1 MGSSVHPERGRALKL
16 ALEHIDRH
24 RNTYLGRDEQIGMLE
39 DLIARHELK
48 KSGQLGRNK
57 PLAPLSSQ
65 VLRDILGQAASTHG
79 ASMTS
84 AGSKIGQLFKKG
96 SKVLDNEF
104 LKNIG
109 HVDQYGVADSDESEE
124 EGTIEVAAT
133 SDDNES
139 AYRSKATPAPD
150 RRIQSKGSLPQ
161 SQGQQPANQPKTSSQ
176 TVSGALQGYGHGV
189 KDVGSQDQRLTQQR
203 RVKPQTLSFP
213 RSQSV
218 QPQGLAQTPKAFQ
231 RAKSSVHTKRVL
243 DSPAFSD
250 LSDEISKKTSTQLED
265 IVSVKRAETAQVEQS
280 GNGVSRESEHRDSKN
295 DGSVVGLKRKS
306 AGLEEITASKKQ
318 KIDIDLTASTQ
329 TQQSPSVPK
338 AIVPG
343 SSASNTSKRLVKL
356 SNIHVSNEMTKI
368 WTQIQSFAR
377 KLARDAGLKPDKR
390 PVFVKD
396 PADELK
402 DIYQVL
408 FGQDWQPAV
417 RKLLQTGMI
426 KAAEVIEA
434 CTAAALYSWILQTTL
449 PWDGPMTIMGN
460 LSKQEK
466 YMNAVLRESGQSFL
480 QLLMR

>member
-1 MGSSVHPERGRALKL
+1 M
-16 ALEHIDRH
+16 
-24 RNTYLGRDEQIGMLE
+24 
-39 DLIARHELK
+39 
-48 KSGQLGRNK
+48 
-57 PLAPLSSQ
+57 
-65 VLRDILGQAASTHG
+65 
-79 ASMTS
+79 
-84 AGSKIGQLFKKG
+84 
-96 SKVLDNEF
+96 
-104 LKNIG
+104 
-109 HVDQYGVADSDESEE
+109 
-124 EGTIEVAAT
+124 
-133 SDDNES
+133 
-139 AYRSKATPAPD
+139 
-150 RRIQSKGSLPQ
+150 
-161 SQGQQPANQPKTSSQ
+161 
-176 TVSGALQGYGHGV
+176 
-189 KDVGSQDQRLTQQR
+189 
-203 RVKPQTLSFP
+203 
-213 RSQSV
+213 
-218 QPQGLAQTPKAFQ
+218 
-231 RAKSSVHTKRVL
+231 L

-306 AGLEEITASKKQ
+306 AGLEEIRASKKQ

-356 SNIHVSNEMTKI
+356 SNIYISNEMTKI